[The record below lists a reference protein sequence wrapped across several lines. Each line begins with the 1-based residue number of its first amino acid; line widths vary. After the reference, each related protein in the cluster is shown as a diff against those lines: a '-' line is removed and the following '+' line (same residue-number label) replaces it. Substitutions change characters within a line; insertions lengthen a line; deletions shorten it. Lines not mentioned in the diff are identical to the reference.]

1 VKAVKNRLRVGQ
13 RHWEPSKLHRTAIN
27 HNKEQHV
34 YHVFI
39 YSSFIIIRSF
49 IHGMI
54 SFKSIAIQF
63 MASSW
68 AIRLTGGASLL
79 AANAL
84 RTQANPRCV
93 QSHKSGDI

>member
-1 VKAVKNRLRVGQ
+1 
-13 RHWEPSKLHRTAIN
+13 
-27 HNKEQHV
+27 
-34 YHVFI
+34 
-39 YSSFIIIRSF
+39 
-49 IHGMI
+49 MI

-84 RTQANPRCV
+84 RTLLRQTCAAYKVTNQVTSDDRLKYGEIC
-93 QSHKSGDI
+93 HD